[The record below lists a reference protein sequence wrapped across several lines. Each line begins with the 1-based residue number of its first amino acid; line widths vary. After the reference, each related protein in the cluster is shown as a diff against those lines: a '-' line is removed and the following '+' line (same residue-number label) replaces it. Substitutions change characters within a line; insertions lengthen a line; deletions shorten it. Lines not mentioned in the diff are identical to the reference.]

1 MCLAIPG
8 RITAI
13 EKSVGRVEIGGVV
26 READLTLL
34 PEARVGDYVLIH
46 AGFAIQKYDEEEAK
60 ETLRL
65 LKELTDAVS
74 E

>member
-13 EKSVGRVEIGGVV
+13 EGSVGRVEISGVV

-34 PEARVGDYVLIH
+34 PDAKVGDYVLLH

-65 LKELTDAVS
+65 LKELTDAIP